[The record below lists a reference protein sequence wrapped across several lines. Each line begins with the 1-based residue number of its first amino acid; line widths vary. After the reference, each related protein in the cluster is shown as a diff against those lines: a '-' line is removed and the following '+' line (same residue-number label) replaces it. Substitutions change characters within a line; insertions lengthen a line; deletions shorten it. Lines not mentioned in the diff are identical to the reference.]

1 MYSQPPTDRLIR
13 ELIATG
19 REATDEEIEQII
31 SRMAGASFD
40 QGERKVPIRFRGAAY
55 QGRTL
60 GPSAP
65 SLTYHLTKRVVIE
78 EQWAAGT
85 TAAQYVADLR
95 QAVRS
100 PSARLALYTRRGGAI
115 AAAATPTDVVVPPE
129 RRGSQPQPQLLV
141 LYSADRGIMISGYQ
155 FSILE
160 QTGIP
165 GRQDG

>member
-1 MYSQPPTDRLIR
+1 M
-13 ELIATG
+13 IATSK
-19 REATDEEIEQII
+19 EVTDEEIVQII
-31 SRMAGASFD
+31 GRMAGASFD
-40 QGERKVPIRFRGAAY
+40 QGKRRVPTRYRGTRY
-55 QGRTL
+55 RGRTL
-60 GPSAP
+60 GSSAP

-85 TAAQYVADLR
+85 TADQYVADLR

-100 PSARLALYTRRGGAI
+100 PSARLALYMRRSGAI
-115 AAAATPTDVVVPPE
+115 AATVTPTDVVVPPE

-141 LYSADRGIMISGYQ
+141 LYSADRGIIISGYQ

-165 GRQDG
+165 QEARWLR